1 MISFR
6 QFLTESV
13 IKTADEIYD
22 YVRSIHPRYED
33 WEEGDLEKRIYKYKR
48 YDLKEVLVDDIDVAY
63 NVNDDFVADLALEI
77 ENGKKINPVVLHQE
91 LSYYDV
97 IDGCHRVEAY
107 KDEGK
112 KYITTYVAIQ
122 SKRK

>member
-1 MISFR
+1 MEYAAVVGTDDKYCN
-6 QFLTESV
+6 FLCS
-13 IKTADEIYD
+13 
-22 YVRSIHPRYED
+22 S
-33 WEEGDLEKRIYKYKR
+33 GC
-48 YDLKEVLVDDIDVAY
+48 LVDDIDVAY